1 MIRSKVLG
9 ISLLL
14 LGSVLSGSALAEIMI
29 EQGKIEIRA
38 NPGETIVD
46 TITVHNTSKNQPMRL
61 RVSWEDFTY
70 VEPYDGKKEFM
81 AQGTGPNSA
90 SGWVTYSPQEFTL
103 EALATKKITYSFQIP
118 ETAKGGY
125 YGVLL
130 LQEGGDSN
138 PGQIGVSIVT
148 RVGSLFF
155 IETTNSNKIAKI
167 ENVAVAGKTFTADFL
182 NQGDVIMIPNATFY
196 VLDKD
201 GLVADRG
208 EIKKFY
214 LPPGA
219 KTNFEVAF
227 SDKLAA
233 GNYSI
238 ILTFD
243 LGEGSSV
250 VKEIEFSQSDKGD
263 LTIVKVQD

>member
-1 MIRSKVLG
+1 MRRSKTLG
-9 ISLLL
+9 ILLIL
-14 LGSVLSGSALAEIMI
+14 LGGVLSGPAVAEIMI
-29 EQGKIEIRA
+29 EQGKVEIRA

-46 TITVHNTSKNQPMRL
+46 TITVHNTSKSDPMRL
-61 RVSWEDFTY
+61 RATWEDFTY
-70 VEPYDGKKEFM
+70 IEPYDGKKEFM
-81 AQGTGPNSA
+81 AQGTGPLSA

-118 ETAKGGY
+118 TDARGGY

-130 LQEGGDSN
+130 LQEGGDTN

-148 RVGSLFF
+148 RVGALFF
-155 IETTNSNKIAKI
+155 IETTNSSKAAKVDNIAIADKI
-167 ENVAVAGKTFTADFL
+167 FTGDFH
-182 NQGDVIMIPNATFY
+182 NQGNVIMIPNATYY
-196 VLDKD
+196 VLDGE

-219 KTNFEVAF
+219 KTNFEVTF
-227 SDKLAA
+227 SEKLAA
-233 GNYSI
+233 GTYTI

-243 LGEGSSV
+243 LGDGNSA
-250 VKEIEFSQSDKGD
+250 VKEIEFTKSDSGE
-263 LTIVKVQD
+263 LSIVKVQD